1 MTQELNLTWHPG
13 QIDTTKKLELLGHN
27 PSTIWL
33 TGLSASGK
41 STLAFSLEHAL
52 ITAGKACYVLDGD
65 NIRHGLCKDLGFSEA
80 DRTENIRRISEVAK
94 LMNDAGL
101 VVICAFISPSKADRI
116 LARNVIGDIRFK
128 DVYINTPIEICESRD
143 PKGLYSKARMGLV
156 KNFTGISAEYE
167 APDNPT
173 LILNTANTSILDCVL
188 QLTNLVTASN

>member
-1 MTQELNLTWHPG
+1 MSFNPLLHKLMAQELNLTWHPS
-13 QIDTTKKLELLGHN
+13 QIDTTKKLESLGHI
-27 PSTIWL
+27 PFTIWL

-41 STLAFSLEHAL
+41 STLAFSLEHSL

-116 LARNVIGDIRFK
+116 IARNIIGEIRFK
-128 DVYINTPIEICESRD
+128 KS
-143 PKGLYSKARMGLV
+143 
-156 KNFTGISAEYE
+156 
-167 APDNPT
+167 
-173 LILNTANTSILDCVL
+173 TSICLSM
-188 QLTNLVTASN
+188 A